1 MPLERL
7 YCAVTPHGLGHA
19 AILCPVIN
27 ALARRCPRLDVTIQ
41 GDLPARWLAGRLE
54 VPFRLI
60 PQGSDFGMIMD
71 SATRV
76 RVAASAAAYRHQ
88 AADWRRILVSE
99 ARRIR
104 AVAPDLVLGCIPA
117 QSLAAAQA
125 LGVPTVA
132 VGPFHWADILDSY
145 CGHEPGMDRLIA
157 LMREIYAGCDA
168 FFAPEPALPMADL
181 PNLYRVGPI
190 CRRGRRRGPELRA
203 ALGIADED
211 RLAVV
216 AFGGMAS
223 GIDVWAW
230 PEQPGW
236 IYAVPRDPG
245 LPRRLP
251 PHVIPVGDDS
261 GCPLPD
267 LIASADAVI
276 TKPGYGTL
284 TEAALAGTPVLCQE
298 RPDWPETE
306 GLLAWT
312 TRHVP
317 LERIDPQALRAGRV
331 GRPLRRLM
339 RQEPPWPRPEPADG
353 AEQIADTLSA
363 AMAEEGAGG

>member
-7 YCAVTPHGLGHA
+7 YCAVTPHGLGHG
-19 AILCPVIN
+19 AIACQVIN
-27 ALARRCPRLDVTIQ
+27 ALARRRPGLDVTIQ
-41 GDLPARWLAGRLE
+41 GDLPADWLASRLE

-88 AADWRRILVSE
+88 AADWRRILVAE

-125 LGVPTVA
+125 LGVPA
-132 VGPFHWADILDSY
+132 VGLGPFHWADILDAY
-145 CGHEPGMDRLIA
+145 CGDEPGMDSLIA

-168 FFAPEPALPMADL
+168 FFAPQPALPMADL
-181 PNLYRVGPI
+181 PNLVPVGPV
-190 CRRGRRRGPELRA
+190 CRRGRPRGPELRA
-203 ALGIADED
+203 ALGIAHED

-223 GIDVWAW
+223 GIDVWSW

-236 IYAVPRDPG
+236 IYAVPRGPET
-245 LPRRLP
+245 PRRLP
-251 PHVIPVGDDS
+251 PHMVAVGDDK

-284 TEAALAGTPVLCQE
+284 TEAALVGTPVLCQE

-312 TRHVP
+312 ARHVP
-317 LERIDPQALRAGRV
+317 LEMVSLEALGPGRV
-331 GRPLRRLM
+331 GRLLRRLM
-339 RQEPPWPRPEPADG
+339 RQDAPWPRPEPPDG
-353 AEQIADTLSA
+353 AEQIAEALVA
-363 AMAEEGAGG
+363 RYGG